1 MATIIH
7 HGGDCYEV
15 QATNG
20 YRPDGKRRRVSRRV
34 HGTMRDA
41 QALAVRLD
49 LEMGSSPALGS
60 GATLDGYFEG
70 VFMASHADLDP
81 KTLGNYRTL
90 WRLHVSPRFGSRPVS
105 EPSPAEVQTWVSSMT
120 RGNAV
125 HAAKLLRSVLRDAWY
140 MGIIPSEPMRRPVR
154 YPKVPQGKLDVWD
167 AQEALDA
174 LSRLHGHRLEPLVAV
189 MLGGGLRRSEAL
201 ALCWEDISLSDGMAR
216 LAVVR
221 GGNSGATKNAQSVR
235 AVSIGEPFASVLMRC
250 RGTGPICPLGAD
262 GVRSLWTRL
271 FHVGQP
277 LADVRYIPMKQ
288 LRATNTT
295 LMHEAGVPDTTLS
308 MVHGHADVRT
318 DYRHYI
324 APTSAAADAAA
335 RMLSEH
341 VRRSAVRPRSEQATA
356 RRDDL
361 RKGWSGGLD
370 SNQRP
375 LDPQSSCG
383 WRFVE

>member
-1 MATIIH
+1 MMASITSRGADCWEVAV
-7 HGGDCYEV
+7 GGGSNR
-15 QATNG
+15 TS
-20 YRPDGKRRRVSRRV
+20 KRV
-34 HGTMRDA
+34 HGTYAD
-41 QALAVRLD
+41 ALAVAASMEARRGSAPQWAGVTLDAYFERVFIPARGD
-49 LEMGSSPALGS
+49 LEPS
-60 GATLDGYFEG
+60 TI
-70 VFMASHADLDP
+70 
-81 KTLGNYRTL
+81 GNYETI
-90 WRLHVSPRFGSRPVS
+90 WRCHVSPAFGSRCIS
-105 EPSPAEVQTWVSSMT
+105 EPGHAEVQAWALSMS
-120 RGNAV
+120 RGTSIHAV
-125 HAAKLLRSVLRDAWY
+125 KLLRCVLRDAFY
-140 MGIIPSEPMRRPVR
+140 MGIFPCEPMIRPVR

-167 AQEALDA
+167 ADEALDA

-201 ALCWEDISLSDGMAR
+201 ALSWEDVSFSDGMAR

-250 RGTGPICPLGAD
+250 RSTGPICPLEAD

-341 VRRSAVRPRSEQATA
+341 VRRSAVGRKCEQATA

-361 RKGWSGGLD
+361 RKLWSGGLD

-375 LDPQSSCG
+375 LDPQSSRG